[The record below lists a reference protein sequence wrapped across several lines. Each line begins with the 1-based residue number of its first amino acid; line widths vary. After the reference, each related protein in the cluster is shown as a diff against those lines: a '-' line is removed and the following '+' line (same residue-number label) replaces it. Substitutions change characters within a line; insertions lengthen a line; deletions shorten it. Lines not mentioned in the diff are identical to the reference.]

1 MAQLFT
7 SLLAFMIFGTG
18 LLLQAQTFSPDE
30 IAHLQKQ
37 AKRITIVKD
46 KWGVPHVYTKTDA
59 DAVFGMMY
67 VQCEEFFEK
76 VENTLITRLGR
87 QAEVQGERELYQDL
101 WARTFIDSTR
111 ALKLYHQ
118 TPKWLRKLCDAYAA
132 GVNFYMISH
141 PAKKPKLITR
151 VEPWMVLMNN
161 IPSIAGSNLTELEF
175 RQFYSKEAGLSLSYV
190 PETNHEFYQ
199 EAGGS
204 NGWALAPSKTQ
215 SKNAM
220 LLINPHSEFYGR
232 IEIHLVSKQGLNS
245 YGAPF
250 LGQFN
255 IFQGFNDF
263 CGWMHPITLSDA
275 KDLYAET
282 VEKKDGKYSY
292 RYNGEQRGIDSS
304 RITVKYKKGN
314 ELLSKTFTV
323 FRTHHGPVVAV
334 RDKKWIT
341 LKSTDANIE
350 LLGLHWQKMKSK
362 SFEEFQS
369 TIGKR
374 VMVGNN
380 IIYAD
385 RKGNIAYWHGNYVPK
400 RNPAYD
406 WKRPVDGSTNA
417 TEWQGTHDLSEI
429 PHYINPANGW
439 VQNCN
444 STPLYG
450 AGAFDTLMSRKPA
463 YMLPDGHTPRAM
475 NAVRLLNNLKNA
487 TIDDV
492 ITAAH
497 DTYLP
502 NAERFIPALV
512 KAFETNQ
519 TDSVSVQLSGPI
531 QALRNWNFRADTT
544 SVATTLGVMWV
555 EKIIPLNVARL
566 KKPIANE
573 ENYSVTNGA
582 NLSIDFITPKEH
594 LDLLSQVV
602 QELKKDFGTWE
613 VPWGSINR
621 FQRVKEGE
629 TFSDN
634 RPSWAVTATP
644 GPLGSLNAY
653 SSRKVPQ
660 AKAHYGVNGN
670 TFVAVIEFGK
680 TLKAKTIL
688 TGGASTDPASPH
700 FTDQVKG
707 YINGQFKEIFFYKKD
722 VLNNA
727 ERIYRPGE

>member
-7 SLLAFMIFGTG
+7 SLLAFMIFGTC
-18 LLLQAQTFSPDE
+18 LLQAQTFSPGE
-30 IAHLQKQ
+30 IALLQKQ

-111 ALKLYHQ
+111 AINLYHQ

-282 VEKKDGKYSY
+282 VEKK
-292 RYNGEQRGIDSS
+292 
-304 RITVKYKKGN
+304 
-314 ELLSKTFTV
+314 
-323 FRTHHGPVVAV
+323 
-334 RDKKWIT
+334 
-341 LKSTDANIE
+341 
-350 LLGLHWQKMKSK
+350 
-362 SFEEFQS
+362 
-369 TIGKR
+369 
-374 VMVGNN
+374 
-380 IIYAD
+380 
-385 RKGNIAYWHGNYVPK
+385 
-400 RNPAYD
+400 
-406 WKRPVDGSTNA
+406 
-417 TEWQGTHDLSEI
+417 TE
-429 PHYINPANGW
+429 
-439 VQNCN
+439 
-444 STPLYG
+444 STP
-450 AGAFDTLMSRKPA
+450 
-463 YMLPDGHTPRAM
+463 
-475 NAVRLLNNLKNA
+475 
-487 TIDDV
+487 
-492 ITAAH
+492 
-497 DTYLP
+497 
-502 NAERFIPALV
+502 
-512 KAFETNQ
+512 
-519 TDSVSVQLSGPI
+519 
-531 QALRNWNFRADTT
+531 
-544 SVATTLGVMWV
+544 
-555 EKIIPLNVARL
+555 
-566 KKPIANE
+566 
-573 ENYSVTNGA
+573 
-582 NLSIDFITPKEH
+582 
-594 LDLLSQVV
+594 
-602 QELKKDFGTWE
+602 
-613 VPWGSINR
+613 
-621 FQRVKEGE
+621 
-629 TFSDN
+629 
-634 RPSWAVTATP
+634 TATMAKSAALTVH
-644 GPLGSLNAY
+644 GLR
-653 SSRKVPQ
+653 SSIKRQ
-660 AKAHYGVNGN
+660 
-670 TFVAVIEFGK
+670 
-680 TLKAKTIL
+680 
-688 TGGASTDPASPH
+688 
-700 FTDQVKG
+700 
-707 YINGQFKEIFFYKKD
+707 
-722 VLNNA
+722 
-727 ERIYRPGE
+727 

>member
-1 MAQLFT
+1 MERLFT
-7 SLLAFMIFGTG
+7 LILTFIIVSTA
-18 LLLQAQTFSPDE
+18 LLQAQTFSPGE
-30 IAHLQKQ
+30 IANLQKQ

-67 VQCEEFFEK
+67 IQCEEFFEK

-87 QAEVQGERELYQDL
+87 LAEVQGERELYQDL

-111 ALKLYHQ
+111 ALKLYQQ

-132 GVNFYMISH
+132 GINFYMISH

-151 VEPWMVLMNN
+151 VEPWMVLLNN
-161 IPSIAGSNLTELEF
+161 IPSITGSNLTELEF
-175 RQFYSKEAGLSLSYV
+175 RQFYSKDAGLSLSYV
-190 PETNHEFYQ
+190 PEANHEFYQ

-215 SKNAM
+215 SKKAM

-314 ELLSKTFTV
+314 ELLSKTFTIY
-323 FRTHHGPVVAV
+323 RTHHGPVVAV

-406 WKRPVDGSTNA
+406 WKRPVGGSTTV

-450 AGAFDTLMSRKPA
+450 AGAFDTLMSRKPS

-492 ITAAH
+492 ITATH

-502 NAERFIPALV
+502 NAERFIPTLV

-519 TDSVSVQLSGPI
+519 TDSVSVQLFSPI

-582 NLSIDFITPKEH
+582 NLTTDFITPKEQ
-594 LDLLSQVV
+594 LALLAQVV

-621 FQRVKEGE
+621 FQRIKEGE
-629 TFSDN
+629 TFSDS

-688 TGGASTDPASPH
+688 TGGASTDPTSPH

-722 VLNNA
+722 VMNNA

>member
-1 MAQLFT
+1 MQRLFT
-7 SLLAFMIFGTG
+7 LFFVFFLTVGFV
-18 LLLQAQTFSPDE
+18 QAQPFSPDE
-30 IAHLQKQ
+30 ITQLQKQ

-67 VQCEEFFEK
+67 IQCEEFFEK

-87 QAEVQGERELYQDL
+87 QAEVEGERELYQDL

-111 ALKLYHQ
+111 ALKLYQQ

-132 GVNFYMISH
+132 GINFYMISH

-161 IPSIAGSNLTELEF
+161 IPSFTNSNLTELEF
-175 RQFYSKEAGLSLSYV
+175 RQFYSKEAGLSLSYRTD
-190 PETNHEFYQ
+190 ENHEFYQ

-215 SKNAM
+215 SKNAI

-232 IEIHLVSKQGLNS
+232 LEIHLVSKQGLNS

-292 RYNGEQRGIDSS
+292 RYNGELRGIDSS

-323 FRTHHGPVVAV
+323 YRTHHGPVVAV

-350 LLGLHWQKMKSK
+350 LLGVHWKKMKSK

-475 NAVRLLNNLKNA
+475 NAVRLLNALQNA
-487 TIDDV
+487 GIDDV

-497 DTYLP
+497 DPFLP
-502 NAERFIPALV
+502 NAERFIPTLV
-512 KAFETNQ
+512 KAFDANL
-519 TDSVSVQLSGPI
+519 TDSVSAQLSGPI
-531 QALRNWNFRADTT
+531 QALRNWNFHADTT
-544 SVATTLGVMWV
+544 SIATTLGVMWV

-573 ENYSVTNGA
+573 ENYSVTNGS
-582 NLSIDFITPKEH
+582 NLTTDFITPKEQ
-594 LDLLSQVV
+594 LALLAQVV
-602 QELKKDFGTWE
+602 QELKQAFGTWE

-621 FQRVKEGE
+621 FQRIKEGE
-629 TFSDN
+629 TFSDSH
-634 RPSWAVTATP
+634 PSWAVTATP

-660 AKAHYGVNGN
+660 AKARYGVNGN

-680 TLKAKTIL
+680 TLKAKTVL
-688 TGGASTDPASPH
+688 TGGASTDPNSPH

-722 VLNNA
+722 VMNNA
-727 ERIYRPGE
+727 EKTYRPGE